1 MGEKTTEND
10 ASTSRSSIPNYRAQ
24 NLATLKAHLLFVDKS
39 IEQAT
44 AAGEIV
50 KVLTRELEQK
60 NKQIALLQ
68 EELRVL
74 KDAQQKTQEDAA
86 SLRSLTLEQSA
97 KIAQTLDRMVQLQM
111 DEQRWRIMSEQ
122 YKEAMDSQ
130 RLETMEL
137 RSKHE
142 TLLRNEASLQA
153 KYEMLEAQLKESKS
167 NSLIKN
173 VDNYA
178 QPNANEY
185 WYQIGNVCC
194 KSVPYPSSGGAIIY
208 DDNSSE
214 SVTVFYKRISLRDC
228 CYMVA
233 GSWESVKQTTLRNSW
248 NMVLGGSES
257 GADGGRD
264 DGKGDRG
271 NRQDV
276 KNYLDMRGLRS
287 QLLFEGGW
295 DMLLRGSG
303 LPNDERLGSH
313 RVRFEQ
319 ACGGGRR
326 RTAGS
331 EMIRSPRRV
340 RSAPPF
346 LLKKRPRS
354 CGAETRDSSE
364 TKFTGCHSIPT
375 VTCVEKEAAWTGKNL
390 PSLEIV
396 DNSRFDKSSLSSVGR
411 EQSGSAA
418 IEHVNIRQKE
428 ILVRPGDFR
437 SSKSGVSG
445 EEQPCSSELENA
457 EKQTRSMAT
466 AILKIA
472 PVEMALPPL
481 VTPISQAERKE
492 RLPSEQAR
500 KESNSEPKRSVR
512 VYRPS
517 DEDKTS
523 TTASL
528 VQAEA
533 SSEKEKEKTNTALK
547 LCSIPRKVEETKNC
561 DIATSVQK
569 SRAARSAIQLIPIES
584 VGKRGKW
591 RKDRALHDTQPP
603 VRKLVNADDGTHP
616 LGSNVHV
623 SATKSLVTVPA
634 IGAAD
639 LDAANV
645 ICDLDKKRPLS
656 KDVEVI
662 RSENIIEHTDA
673 SRGVEER
680 VAVHC
685 DHTLQ
690 ETSQEGKNN
699 DLTFDWVIKFAGS
712 FQLDEQCRVS
722 LPPLSM
728 PVTRG
733 FTMERYLVG
742 LFDKNAFL
750 TPALACKRLHSLG
763 ESLTPQTLTNSI
775 ITVLLSRGF
784 RTANLCRMALVVKL
798 EPVKVK
804 GERCIVELLER
815 LFDVRP
821 LAWRCE
827 VKKLLMRQLLLRL
840 RHLRHSL
847 TSAQMETLCRFYVL
861 FAENI
866 KSTAAVHRLIEAAAV
881 LVVEEK
887 AELAMCV
894 LISWPKAFK
903 EIACDVEQAFTRVV
917 LALLVK
923 STKAVPLNVME
934 RLIFEFCGENIQMST
949 LEYERLFANLSDCLL
964 LRGMVELSTV
974 TGDVRLAKTWA
985 RKLRMLETLFKLSS
999 DLSVLSA
1006 VRDKFYMDVITWP
1019 SKSSQLTISGN
1030 RLRSVLVSLIALAE
1044 LADVT
1049 TAFCQLEL
1057 YQIVRKLEEILKG
1070 EGMYAENTI
1079 LRTCCCQ
1086 LLVRLLPWYP
1096 KWCYR
1101 ILEEECSAAIAGA
1114 QWRRLFKIAKR
1125 VYIDGIMPK

>member
-248 NMVLGGSES
+248 NMVL
-257 GADGGRD
+257 A
-264 DGKGDRG
+264 
-271 NRQDV
+271 
-276 KNYLDMRGLRS
+276 
-287 QLLFEGGW
+287 
-295 DMLLRGSG
+295 
-303 LPNDERLGSH
+303 
-313 RVRFEQ
+313 
-319 ACGGGRR
+319 
-326 RTAGS
+326 
-331 EMIRSPRRV
+331 
-340 RSAPPF
+340 
-346 LLKKRPRS
+346 
-354 CGAETRDSSE
+354 
-364 TKFTGCHSIPT
+364 

>member
-111 DEQRWRIMSEQ
+111 DEQLQAVKKNKNPLSKAKSNLRWRIMSEQ

-194 KSVPYPSSGGAIIY
+194 KSVPYPSSA
-208 DDNSSE
+208 
-214 SVTVFYKRISLRDC
+214 
-228 CYMVA
+228 
-233 GSWESVKQTTLRNSW
+233 
-248 NMVLGGSES
+248 
-257 GADGGRD
+257 
-264 DGKGDRG
+264 
-271 NRQDV
+271 
-276 KNYLDMRGLRS
+276 
-287 QLLFEGGW
+287 
-295 DMLLRGSG
+295 
-303 LPNDERLGSH
+303 
-313 RVRFEQ
+313 
-319 ACGGGRR
+319 
-326 RTAGS
+326 
-331 EMIRSPRRV
+331 
-340 RSAPPF
+340 
-346 LLKKRPRS
+346 
-354 CGAETRDSSE
+354 
-364 TKFTGCHSIPT
+364 